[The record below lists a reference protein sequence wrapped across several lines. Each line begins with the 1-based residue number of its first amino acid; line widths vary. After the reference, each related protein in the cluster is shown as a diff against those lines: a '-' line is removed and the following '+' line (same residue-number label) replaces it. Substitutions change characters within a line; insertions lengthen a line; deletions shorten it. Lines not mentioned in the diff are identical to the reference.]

1 MVKIESVEELRKI
14 KESNFGF
21 VILLSKSMP
30 IIHSTNCKLIFE
42 NDFLQNNK
50 NQPHHWFSTHL
61 LAEKELGDLKSC
73 KLCNP

>member
-1 MVKIESVEELRKI
+1 MVTLESVEELRKI
-14 KESNFGF
+14 KKSDFGF
-21 VILLSKSMP
+21 VILLSESMP
-30 IIHSTNCKLIFE
+30 IIHTTNCKLIFE

-50 NQPHHWFSTHL
+50 IQSHHWFSTHL

>member
-14 KESNFGF
+14 KESDFGF
-21 VILLSKSMP
+21 VIFLSESMP
-30 IIHSTNCKLIFE
+30 ILHTTNCKLIFE

-50 NQPHHWFSTHL
+50 IQSHHWFSTHL

>member
-14 KESNFGF
+14 KESNYGF
-21 VILLSKSMP
+21 VIILSESMS
-30 IIHSTNCKLIFE
+30 IIHTPNCKLIFE

-50 NQPHHWFSTHL
+50 IQSHNWFSTHL

>member
-1 MVKIESVEELRKI
+1 MVKIESVEELKKI
-14 KESNFGF
+14 KVSNFGF
-21 VILLSKSMP
+21 VIILSESLS

-42 NDFLQNNK
+42 KDFLKNNII
-50 NQPHHWFSTHL
+50 QTHHWFSTHF

>member
-1 MVKIESVEELRKI
+1 MVKIESVEELKKI
-14 KESNFGF
+14 KVSNFGF
-21 VILLSKSMP
+21 VIILSESLS

-42 NDFLQNNK
+42 KDFLKNNK
-50 NQPHHWFSTHL
+50 IQTHHWFSTHL

>member
-21 VILLSKSMP
+21 VILLSESML
-30 IIHSTNCKLIFE
+30 IIHTTNCKLIFE
-42 NDFLQNNK
+42 NDFLQNSK
-50 NQPHHWFSTHL
+50 IQSHHWFSTHL

-73 KLCNP
+73 KLCKP